1 METTRGHL
9 TKLRQQLQPNDKKI
23 DRSTR
28 YGNEFQIEKP
38 HPDTGLPMTRDDVC
52 DLFEERQLPSMD
64 VEPLRGKRLL
74 CWCKPNERCHGDSII
89 KKLDETKH
97 MIGHNSNALAP
108 LVKKAQNGLAQVKK
122 GEETTLEGWLEYG
135 AALNEGR
142 ELFPKGDNKRFS
154 EWLFSSQLANCSKDD
169 RLAAMWA
176 AANID
181 EFHQT
186 KEDNPKVR
194 TIRGLHAKWK
204 EAQEKKGKDDE
215 NGTATTKKPKLDIND
230 RRKVGKLLK
239 VFQDPATPTHIREA
253 VGIKLNGYEEAHGKH
268 FKDYVGDLNDSVVED
283 RDDDK
288 EPEVDR
294 EYVAEKMV
302 ETVLRNLDK
311 EPAKDYLT
319 LVFLD
324 AYKNDS
330 VLMREFNNLIR
341 EVKIW

>member
-1 METTRGHL
+1 METTRGQL
-9 TKLRQQLQPNDKKI
+9 TKLRQELQPNDKKI

-74 CWCKPNERCHGDSII
+74 CWCKPHERCHGDSII

-122 GEETTLEGWLEYG
+122 GEETTIEGWLMYG
-135 AALNEGR
+135 EALNEGR
-142 ELFPKGDNKRFS
+142 EQFPSDEQFGQWIVS
-154 EWLFSSQLANCSKDD
+154 ANLSGTNDHD

-176 AANID
+176 AANPD

-194 TIRGLHAKWK
+194 TVRGLHSKWK
-204 EAQEKKGKDDE
+204 KAQKGKVKDDE
-215 NGTATTKKPKLDIND
+215 NDTEQNVENSNVVNFTRSEDTKPPKPKEMSLD
-230 RRKVGKLLK
+230 
-239 VFQDPATPTHIREA
+239 E
-253 VGIKLNGYEEAHGKH
+253 
-268 FKDYVGDLNDSVVED
+268 
-283 RDDDK
+283 
-288 EPEVDR
+288 
-294 EYVAEKMV
+294 
-302 ETVLRNLDK
+302 
-311 EPAKDYLT
+311 
-319 LVFLD
+319 
-324 AYKNDS
+324 
-330 VLMREFNNLIR
+330 LMREPGDNWDSYTCAGALVSCARDLHLQEGEDGMERWVMEFLESRKDKHSHSYNAAGLVALSNALNKHKNELKEMSVYR
-341 EVKIW
+341 SNDTGTRH